1 MDLEFDW
8 RPRFDRCC
16 RTGCT
21 FIARPTAPD
30 FSRAELRYHDN
41 FAVAFNSGLPG
52 SAAVRRSHW
61 NLRSIEET
69 QRRLI
74 SDLGWRLHLADAIR
88 LLRSKTLF
96 NERSFSGMSGDRATS
111 SFPRALVRSAL
122 LRLFLNPRDD
132 ILPVRRRRKLFPNR
146 PCLRRDVTCRKT
158 LLP

>member
-30 FSRAELRYHDN
+30 FSRAELRDHDN

-88 LLRSKTLF
+88 LLRSKTLST
-96 NERSFSGMSGDRATS
+96 NVPSLVCLGIAATS
-111 SFPRALVRSAL
+111 SFPRALVR
-122 LRLFLNPRDD
+122 
-132 ILPVRRRRKLFPNR
+132 
-146 PCLRRDVTCRKT
+146 
-158 LLP
+158 